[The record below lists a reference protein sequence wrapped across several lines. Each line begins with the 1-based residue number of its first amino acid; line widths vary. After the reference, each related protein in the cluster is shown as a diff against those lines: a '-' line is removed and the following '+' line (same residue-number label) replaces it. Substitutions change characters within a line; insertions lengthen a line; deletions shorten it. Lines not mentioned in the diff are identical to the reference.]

1 MSISSSACA
10 IVKTTPTTPK
20 KIQIMPIASIQM
32 GESFHSCQDRD
43 AISPIN
49 KKKAEVSCF
58 NNKDIGTQNIVGL
71 KTRPPYNTV
80 WQ

>member
-1 MSISSSACA
+1 MD
-10 IVKTTPTTPK
+10 
-20 KIQIMPIASIQM
+20 
-32 GESFHSCQDRD
+32 ESFNSCQDRD

-58 NNKDIGTQNIVGL
+58 NNKDINIQNIVGL
-71 KTRPPYNTV
+71 KTRPPYNWT